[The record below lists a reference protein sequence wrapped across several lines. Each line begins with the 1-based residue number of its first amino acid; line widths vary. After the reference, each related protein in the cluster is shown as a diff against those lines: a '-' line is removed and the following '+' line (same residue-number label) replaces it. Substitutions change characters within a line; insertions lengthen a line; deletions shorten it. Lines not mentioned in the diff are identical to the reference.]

1 MNRSQPG
8 EMLEKQTEERVQV
21 MEWIHSHR
29 EDEAQFLAALVR
41 IPSVNPWFLSAPGP
55 AYEKQVQ
62 ELVARKLESLGAAID
77 RWEPD
82 PAALAKYAGKPGY
95 YPEHRFEER
104 PNQVA
109 LLKGAGGGHS
119 LLLTGHVDVVKAA
132 SGWSVDPY
140 SASRKEGMMIG
151 RGVVDMKGGLAA
163 MLTAVEAIH
172 RCGLRLMG
180 DILVGT
186 VVDEEAGGMGAL
198 ALIDRGYRA
207 DGCIMGEPTGLKIAP
222 MCRGILWGKL
232 TLTGRSGHIELPQ
245 PDWRAGGAVDAIQ
258 LARLFLDHFDR
269 LNEDWAKRK
278 KHPLLPVP
286 CQISPAQ
293 INAGEYP
300 TAYANQAE
308 LIFDAQ
314 YLPSE
319 RDENLLGGRVK
330 AEIAQLVDR
339 VSQTNPWLQI
349 NPPRLEW
356 LVDADCAET
365 PVEHPFVQTCSRALT
380 KLGLPGIIE
389 GMGCHTDMG
398 WFVNV
403 GIPTINFG
411 PGDPRVAHQNDEH
424 LVEDDL
430 VRATQAIAMMVMD
443 WCGVAR

>member
-8 EMLEKQTEERVQV
+8 EMLEKRTDIHDLV
-21 MEWIHSHR
+21 MDWIRAHR
-29 EDEAQFLAALVR
+29 EDEARFLTDLVR
-41 IPSVNPWFLSAPGP
+41 IPSVNPWFLSEPGP
-55 AYEKQVQ
+55 PFEKQVQ
-62 ELVARKLESLGAAID
+62 ERVAEKLESLGATID

-82 PAALAKYAGKPGY
+82 PAALAKYTGKPGY
-95 YPEHRFEER
+95 YPDHRFEER
-104 PNQVA
+104 PNQAA
-109 LLKGAGGGHS
+109 LLKGAGGGRS

-132 SGWSVDPY
+132 SGWTVDPF
-140 SASRKEGMMIG
+140 SATRKEGRITG
-151 RGVVDMKGGLAA
+151 RGVVDMKGGLVA

-172 RCGLRLMG
+172 RCGLSLKG

-186 VVDEEAGGMGAL
+186 VVDEEAGGMGSL
-198 ALIDRGYRA
+198 AFIDRGYRA
-207 DGCIMGEPTGLKIAP
+207 DACLLAEPTALKIAP
-222 MCRGILWGKL
+222 LCRGILWGKL
-232 TLTGRSGHIELPQ
+232 TLSGRSGHIELPQ
-245 PDWRAGGAVDAIQ
+245 PDWRAGGAVDAIR
-258 LARLFLDHFDR
+258 LARLYLDYFDR
-269 LNEDWAKRK
+269 LNVDWAKRK
-278 KHPLLPVP
+278 THPLLPAP

-293 INAGEYP
+293 MIAGEYP

-330 AEIAQLVDR
+330 AEIAQLVDL
-339 VSQTNPWLQI
+339 VAQTDPWLQQ

-365 PVEHPFVQTCSRALT
+365 PVQHPFVQTCSRALT

-411 PGDPRVAHQNDEH
+411 PGDPRVAHQNDESLNEDE
-424 LVEDDL
+424 LVQ
-430 VRATQAIAMMVMD
+430 ATQAIAMMVMD
-443 WCGVAR
+443 WCGVA